1 MKQVMS
7 QRIREAER
15 EMKYEEYAGRE
26 GDIVTGIIQQT
37 DARYT
42 LLDLGRV
49 EALLPQAEQVP
60 YERPE
65 PGARVKAYIVEV
77 RKTAKGPQ
85 IVVSRTHPGLIK
97 RLFELEVPEI
107 ADGVVEIKA
116 CAREPGAR
124 TKIAVW
130 SNDSNVDPVGACV
143 GARGARV
150 RMVVN
155 ELRGEKIDIVPF
167 SDEPADFV
175 MKALSPAKVKEVRI
189 DEDTGTAE
197 VIVPDYQLSLAI
209 GKEGQNARLAA
220 RLTGWRVD
228 IKSETQLAEEE
239 AYNDQDW
246 AEGEWVV
253 DPETGEQ
260 VWQPAEGGEAMSVEA
275 YAQASAEQEAEG
287 EALAEAVADRGR
299 RRGRRGGHRRGD
311 HRRGGR
317 GGRSRR
323 PSPRRSSRSWSRRP
337 SPRSSSRSWWRR
349 PSSTRPSPRPWRKP
363 RRRPLRWPTTP
374 TMVPVRRRPAGAVR
388 ARPPVARGWRPLP
401 GCGTGPEHN
410 GCAGRRA
417 PVSRRLRSQLP
428 GNIRVY
434 ELARE
439 LGLTNKETLDLC
451 IALGIGVKSHSS
463 SVVEP
468 QADRVRRKAEREG
481 LVRDVQPEE
490 PEKKPPAKAKKKKDD
505 EAPAEAPAPAAEAPR
520 PHRPRRPAP
529 DAPRP
534 PPPEPAAAEAPAPG
548 RPAPAAR
555 GPRAGRC
562 PRAGARRPRPLPA
575 AEAPAAPAPP
585 KRVIASSGSQGPT
598 PRRRPAGSRPC
609 SPVRQARRRIGSR
622 PRLPRRRA
630 RRAPLPP
637 DPAARG
643 PVRRPRAVRPWRRR
657 ASRSRPLPGVRRSPR
672 PASRSRRLPACAVR
686 PAGGPSRSSGW
697 SRCRSPERSRWRC
710 RPSHGRRGRW
720 PASRRWS
727 RWRLVPVVVPVVPAA
742 VAPVVVPA
750 VPVAVVPVA
759 RVAPVARSAARVVA
773 VATATSCSRWRPP
786 ATPRVRRRSP
796 RAPSSSSGPRPRR
809 SSAPS

>member
-1 MKQVMS
+1 MNSPDLIEALQALAADKGISVDTLFGALADAFESAYKRLPDAQEYAWVVIDPDTGEIRVMAQELDEDGMPVGEEFEVTPPPEVWGRVAAQTMKQVMS

-49 EALLPQAEQVP
+49 EALMPQAEQVP

-189 DEDTGTAE
+189 HEDTGTAE

-253 DPETGEQ
+253 DEATGEQ
-260 VWQPAEGGEAMSVEA
+260 VWVPAEGGEAMSAEA
-275 YAQASAEQEAEG
+275 YAQAAEER
-287 EALAEAVADRGR
+287 AEAV
-299 RRGRRGGHRRGD
+299 
-311 HRRGGR
+311 
-317 GGRSRR
+317 
-323 PSPRRSSRSWSRRP
+323 
-337 SPRSSSRSWWRR
+337 
-349 PSSTRPSPRPWRKP
+349 
-363 RRRPLRWPTTP
+363 
-374 TMVPVRRRPAGAVR
+374 
-388 ARPPVARGWRPLP
+388 
-401 GCGTGPEHN
+401 
-410 GCAGRRA
+410 
-417 PVSRRLRSQLP
+417 
-428 GNIRVY
+428 
-434 ELARE
+434 
-439 LGLTNKETLDLC
+439 
-451 IALGIGVKSHSS
+451 
-463 SVVEP
+463 
-468 QADRVRRKAEREG
+468 
-481 LVRDVQPEE
+481 EE
-490 PEKKPPAKAKKKKDD
+490 V
-505 EAPAEAPAPAAEAPR
+505 AAELVEEAV
-520 PHRPRRPAP
+520 ALET
-529 DAPRP
+529 AA
-534 PPPEPAAAEAPAPG
+534 EELEEAAAEL
-548 RPAPAAR
+548 
-555 GPRAGRC
+555 RA
-562 PRAGARRPRPLPA
+562 A
-575 AEAPAAPAPP
+575 AEEGVEEAAALIEAEAL
-585 KRVIASSGSQGPT
+585 VEALEEAEEEAATVADDS
-598 PRRRPAGSRPC
+598 PAGDE
-609 SPVRQARRRIGSR
+609 QA
-622 PRLPRRRA
+622 
-630 RRAPLPP
+630 
-637 DPAARG
+637 
-643 PVRRPRAVRPWRRR
+643 
-657 ASRSRPLPGVRRSPR
+657 
-672 PASRSRRLPACAVR
+672 
-686 PAGGPSRSSGW
+686 
-697 SRCRSPERSRWRC
+697 
-710 RPSHGRRGRW
+710 
-720 PASRRWS
+720 
-727 RWRLVPVVVPVVPAA
+727 
-742 VAPVVVPA
+742 
-750 VPVAVVPVA
+750 
-759 RVAPVARSAARVVA
+759 
-773 VATATSCSRWRPP
+773 
-786 ATPRVRRRSP
+786 
-796 RAPSSSSGPRPRR
+796 
-809 SSAPS
+809 